1 MNIIIDKPQLVRVVL
16 LYLNNN
22 FGNLTQK
29 TSPKYPNSVF
39 YVDSDGKVLME
50 YEKENKDFYIEY
62 PHLWNKI
69 NSLFSIGH
77 FDTEQILKNWLINTY
92 NIEKSSLPPIPVERR
107 TRWNRL
113 SNEN

>member
-1 MNIIIDKPQLVRVVL
+1 MNIIVNRPQLVRAVL
-16 LYLNNN
+16 LYLNKN

-39 YVDSDGKVLME
+39 YVDSNGEVLME

-62 PHLWNKI
+62 PQLWNKI
-69 NSLFSIGH
+69 NYLFSIGH
-77 FDTEQILKNWLINTY
+77 FDTEQILENWLINTY
-92 NIEKSSLPPIPVERR
+92 NIEKSSLPPIPVGRR

-113 SNEN
+113 SNMN